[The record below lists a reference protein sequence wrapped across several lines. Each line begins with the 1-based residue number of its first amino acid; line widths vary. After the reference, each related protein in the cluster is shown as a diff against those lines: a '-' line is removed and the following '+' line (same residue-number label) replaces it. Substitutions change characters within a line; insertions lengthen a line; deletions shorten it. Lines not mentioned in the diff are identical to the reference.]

1 MVVSTQSRDK
11 LEDRRSENDKVPT
24 IVWKE
29 YEAKRKKEDE
39 EREKGSD
46 SKREKDCEMSSK

>member
-24 IVWKE
+24 IVWKK
-29 YEAKRKKEDE
+29 YEAKRRKEDE